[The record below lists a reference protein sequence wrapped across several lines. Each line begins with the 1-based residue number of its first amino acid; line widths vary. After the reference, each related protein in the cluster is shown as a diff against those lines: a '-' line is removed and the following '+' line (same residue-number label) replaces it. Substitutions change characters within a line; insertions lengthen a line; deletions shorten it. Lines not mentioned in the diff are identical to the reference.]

1 MKGRGSQPHLG
12 YGETDEPAFEEL
24 QYVSDIVRK
33 TISNWDD

>member
-24 QYVSDIVRK
+24 QCISDIVRK
-33 TISNWDD
+33 TISKWDD